1 MKNKLL
7 IILIFIS
14 NLAVAQQ
21 NRTEQWQ
28 SDLQFYHQELEKNHI
43 DIYNKI
49 DKQNFEKELS
59 AISSSVEKLSDWEIA
74 VQLMQLTRKIGDGH
88 TSVSVM
94 NWETNYFP
102 IEVRKINGK
111 WRVVKTTEEYPE
123 ILGTSIEK
131 INGIDI
137 LEIEK
142 KLSATVQFVEN
153 KYSEIIRIGEYM
165 PLSELLFA
173 LKITKSTQEAKFQ
186 FIADGGKK
194 IKLTINSIPKNELKN
209 QKYTELEINI
219 PEIVKPATVDFE
231 YLWFTQIEGTK
242 ATYIR
247 FDSYPKFEETIAFAE
262 KLVEFM
268 MQNQSR
274 QVIID
279 LRNNGGGD
287 LYIGL
292 VLANAL
298 NMVDGIDWKTGVYV
312 LSSGITFSAGA
323 SNVALFRELLNAK
336 VVGTPTGSNPSGYQD
351 MDEFVLPNSKLR
363 ITYSKRLF
371 CIQEVATEGVQPD
384 IFIDYDWESYLKG
397 IDNILTEV
405 LKMINSK

>member
-14 NLAVAQQ
+14 NLVAAQQ

-28 SDLQFYHQELEKNHI
+28 SDLQFYRQELEKNHI

-49 DKQNFEKELS
+49 DKQSFKKELNT
-59 AISSSVEKLSDWEIA
+59 ISSSVEKLTDWEIA

-88 TSVSVM
+88 TSVSVI

-102 IEVRKINGK
+102 IEVRKISGK
-111 WRVVKTTEEYPE
+111 WRIIKTTEEYSE
-123 ILGTSIEK
+123 ILGMSIEK
-131 INGIDI
+131 IDGVDI
-137 LEIEK
+137 LEIEQN
-142 KLSATVQFVEN
+142 LSTTVQFVEN
-153 KYSEIIRIGEYM
+153 KYSEIIRIGEYL

-173 LKITKSTQEAKFQ
+173 LKITQSTQKAKFQ
-186 FIADGGKK
+186 LLTDEGKK

-209 QKYTELEINI
+209 QKYNELKIKI
-219 PEIVKPATVDFE
+219 PEISKPAIVDFE
-231 YLWFTQIEGTK
+231 YLWFTQIEGTN

-247 FDSYPKFEETIAFAE
+247 FDGYPKFEETIPFAE

-268 MQNQSR
+268 IKKQSK
-274 QVIID
+274 QVVID

-298 NMVDGIDWKTGVYV
+298 NMVDGIDWKNSVYV

-336 VVGTPTGSNPSGYQD
+336 IIGTPTGSNPTGYQD
-351 MDEFVLPNSKLR
+351 MDEFILPNSKLR

-371 CIQEVATEGVQPD
+371 RIQEVATEGIQPD
-384 IFIDYDWESYLKG
+384 IFIDYNWEDYSNG
-397 IDNILTEV
+397 TDNILKEV
-405 LKMINSK
+405 LLMIK